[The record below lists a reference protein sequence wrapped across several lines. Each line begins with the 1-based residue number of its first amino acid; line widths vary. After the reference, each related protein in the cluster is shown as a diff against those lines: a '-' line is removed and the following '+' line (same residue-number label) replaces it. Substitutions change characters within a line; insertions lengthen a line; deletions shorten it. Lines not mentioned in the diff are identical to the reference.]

1 MMNLLKPYLKHCAAL
16 AGLFTL
22 VACTQEPVVTQPIV
36 DEKTQQQPLE
46 RPNILFILADDHRWD
61 LIGKYHDIIK
71 TPNLDQLADKGT
83 VFKNAFVTTPICASS
98 RVSILTG
105 LTERTHD
112 FTFQQPATGV
122 EESALVYPRILKE
135 NGYQSAFIGKYEIKL
150 SGEDSD
156 RFDYFKPLL
165 QAKTET
171 YKGQALPQTYY
182 IAELAKDF
190 ISQSKSSDKPWVM
203 AVNFWNPH
211 AHDRDEEL
219 QFHYPEEFESWYQD
233 VEIPAAKLSTD
244 ADFAALP
251 EPLQQ
256 SAARVRWQFRFGS
269 PELYQQM
276 TKRHYR
282 AISSVDKAVGMIYQA
297 LEAQGMADNT
307 IIIYTGDNGY
317 AMNERQL
324 AGKWFGWEE
333 DLRVPLIIYD
343 PRNKKADTQEIE
355 KLALNI
361 DITPT
366 ILDFAGV
373 AAPASYQGQS
383 LLPLITQT
391 EKVEWRDEFFFE
403 HMYQPKRFL
412 IPPMAGVRSEQ
423 WKYVDFYKHD
433 HVQLYNLADDP
444 DEQYNL
450 ADKAEYTQ
458 VKQQM
463 AQKLA
468 GYINQYEDAR
478 SAEVKARGT
487 YPNSH

>member
-1 MMNLLKPYLKHCAAL
+1 MVLAVAILSACSNGQQTDKQATADIQQKPVK
-16 AGLFTL
+16 
-22 VACTQEPVVTQPIV
+22 
-36 DEKTQQQPLE
+36 K
-46 RPNILFILADDHRWD
+46 PNILFILADDHRWD
-61 LIGKYHDIIK
+61 LIGKYHPIVK
-71 TPNLDQLADKGT
+71 TPNIDKLADQGT

-112 FTFQQPATGV
+112 FTFAQPATGA
-122 EESALVYPRILKE
+122 EESALTYPSVLKQ
-135 NGYQSAFIGKYEIKL
+135 NGYQSAFVGKYEIKL
-150 SGEDSD
+150 SGEDSE

-165 QAKTET
+165 QAKTEQ
-171 YKGQALPQTYY
+171 YKGKELPQTYY

-190 ISQSKSSDKPWVM
+190 IHQSKSSDKPWVM

-233 VEIPAAKLSTD
+233 VEIPPAKLSSD

-251 EPLQQ
+251 EPLKQ
-256 SAARVRWQFRFGS
+256 SAARIRWQFRFGS
-269 PELYQQM
+269 PELYQKM

-282 AISSVDKAVGMIYQA
+282 AISSVDKAVGMIYQS

-307 IIIYTGDNGY
+307 VIIYTGDNGY

-324 AGKWFGWEE
+324 AGKWYGWEE

-343 PRNKKADTQEIE
+343 PRNRQAGGKEVE

-366 ILDFAGV
+366 ILDYAGV
-373 AAPASYQGQS
+373 DAPKSYQGQS
-383 LLPLITQT
+383 LLPLVGQAND
-391 EKVEWRDEFFFE
+391 VNWRDEFFFE

-412 IPPMAGVRSEQ
+412 IPPMAGVRTEQ

-433 HVQLYNLADDP
+433 HVQLYNLVEDP
-444 DEQYNL
+444 QEQFNL
-450 ADKAEYTQ
+450 ANHPDYAHQ
-458 VKQQM
+458 QQQM
-463 AQKLA
+463 AEKLA
-468 GYINQYEDAR
+468 GYIRKYEAAR
-478 SAEVKARGT
+478 SDEVKARGQ
-487 YPNSH
+487 YPNSQ